1 MVLFIKT
8 KLYLLVVKYFRR
20 NGLAGKMLGDGD
32 VITGISYSQFCYHV
46 TYVFL
51 KVTVLHT
58 KLHSKTVSQKKK
70 KAVLQHVV

>member
-8 KLYLLVVKYFRR
+8 KLYLLVMKYFGR

-32 VITGISYSQFCYHV
+32 VITGMSYSQFCYHV
-46 TYVFL
+46 TYMFL

-58 KLHSKTVSQKKK
+58 KLHSKTVSREK